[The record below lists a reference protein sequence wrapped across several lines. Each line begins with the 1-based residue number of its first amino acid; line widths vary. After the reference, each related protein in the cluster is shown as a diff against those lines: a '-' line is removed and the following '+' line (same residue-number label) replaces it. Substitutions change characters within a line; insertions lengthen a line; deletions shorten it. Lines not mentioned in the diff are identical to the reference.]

1 MNAGVAQQGT
11 AARLIIGLVSQ
22 DREGSNPSP
31 GSTFLLAGVAKV
43 GMAAELLIRRL
54 PSLGGSNPS
63 SGTLPLTKVYA

>member
-31 GSTFLLAGVAKV
+31 GTFPLILLMVNA
-43 GMAAELLIRRL
+43 
-54 PSLGGSNPS
+54 
-63 SGTLPLTKVYA
+63 